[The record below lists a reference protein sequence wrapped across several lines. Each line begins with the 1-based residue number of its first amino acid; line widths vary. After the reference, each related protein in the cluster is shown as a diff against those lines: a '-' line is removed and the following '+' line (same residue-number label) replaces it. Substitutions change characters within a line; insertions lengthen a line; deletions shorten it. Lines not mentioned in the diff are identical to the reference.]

1 MLAHRSSPEVN
12 VVTVEDPVEYELP
25 GAVQVQINPRA
36 GLTFA
41 TSLRSIL
48 RQDPDVILVGEIRDS
63 ETAHIALQ
71 AATTG
76 HLVLSTLHTNDALS
90 TIARLLDLKVD
101 PGSLAQSLT
110 LVLAQRLARR
120 VCRACTATVP
130 VPPELAARIGLRS
143 DERCAKGAGCS
154 SCSGTGYAGRVAVLE
169 VLPVGR
175 ELKTAIQKGASEA
188 ELRRIA
194 VQSGY
199 VTLVEH
205 GRTRIREGLTTPEEV
220 ARVLLLEQ
228 VTTCGECLEPV
239 EPDYVVCPHCAAQL
253 RLACKTCATP
263 LKAQWRACPY
273 CASPCGEHRRA
284 FQQVLRGDGREA
296 GGVAGSA
303 SARAS

>member
-1 MLAHRSSPEVN
+1 
-12 VVTVEDPVEYELP
+12 
-25 GAVQVQINPRA
+25 
-36 GLTFA
+36 
-41 TSLRSIL
+41 
-48 RQDPDVILVGEIRDS
+48 
-63 ETAHIALQ
+63 
-71 AATTG
+71 
-76 HLVLSTLHTNDALS
+76 
-90 TIARLLDLKVD
+90 
-101 PGSLAQSLT
+101 
-110 LVLAQRLARR
+110 
-120 VCRACTATVP
+120 
-130 VPPELAARIGLRS
+130 
-143 DERCAKGAGCS
+143 
-154 SCSGTGYAGRVAVLE
+154 
-169 VLPVGR
+169 
-175 ELKTAIQKGASEA
+175 
-188 ELRRIA
+188 